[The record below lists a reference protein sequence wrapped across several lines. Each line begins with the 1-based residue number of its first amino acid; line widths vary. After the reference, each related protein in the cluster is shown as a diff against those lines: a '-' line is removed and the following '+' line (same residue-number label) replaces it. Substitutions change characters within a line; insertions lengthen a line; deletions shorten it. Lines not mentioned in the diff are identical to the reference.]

1 MEALGTKPTPREI
14 LAAFPPCFYRL
25 WAKHSPTQAITDAE
39 IAIASG
45 IDLNRVR
52 AIFRMPDWQSVTQGE
67 IEKLFVACK
76 CDLFDAKT
84 RHRIAQ
90 YDYVCKKRNT
100 KPFKWLR
107 RSPKWESEFLPL
119 IRLMQSRTKS
129 VAA

>member
-1 MEALGTKPTPREI
+1 MKAPSRLEI

-25 WAKHSPTQAITDAE
+25 WAKHSRTQAITDAE

-52 AIFRMPDWQSVTQGE
+52 EIFRMRDWQAVTHGE
-67 IEKLFVACK
+67 INKLFIACK
-76 CDLFDAKT
+76 FDIFDA
-84 RHRIAQ
+84 RARNRVAQ
-90 YDYVCKKRNT
+90 YEYACKKRKT